1 MRVYTELIII
11 KTFINIWHLFQ
22 PFIVRRNIL
31 PLIRKVEW
39 GLQFHKKISICCVS
53 ILGAFKSVEKKK
65 VSHNDIT
72 SYCHQH
78 IVCNYGGGGEPQV
91 PLSSFLTAAAYLF
104 CFLFVSFPFHLYKKF
119 EELSPIYIFC
129 YGHKNAGLESAFVR
143 KLQYCSLSSFFF
155 SLFFISL
162 GTKEQGKASSVLSL
176 QLPSIAALWRWRTN
190 NYMVVVGSF
199 DWAAG

>member
-1 MRVYTELIII
+1 MKKYPAIDTESRI
-11 KTFINIWHLFQ
+11 
-22 PFIVRRNIL
+22 
-31 PLIRKVEW
+31 

-65 VSHNDIT
+65 VSHNDMT

-78 IVCNYGGGGEPQV
+78 IICNYGGGGGRGEPQV

-104 CFLFVSFPFHLYKKF
+104 CFVFVSFPFHLYKKF

-143 KLQYCSLSSFFF
+143 KLQYCSLSSFFSLS
-155 SLFFISL
+155 SLFHWVQKSREKRVVFYL
-162 GTKEQGKASSVLSL
+162 
-176 QLPSIAALWRWRTN
+176 N
-190 NYMVVVGSF
+190 NCHQSRLF
-199 DWAAG
+199 DGGARIIIWWSWVHSTGQQVKLLTRHRKGYYTVRDIRDF